1 MLVWKAM
8 RSQRRAAP
16 RDTGMDSPDLSLA
29 QFWYED
35 ETLAALLAQ
44 VFFSREC
51 LVQSFAVMLKVK
63 EVRGKII
70 EHNSTYQT
78 HLITCDSVQFLW
90 TLSDGS

>member
-1 MLVWKAM
+1 M

-44 VFFSREC
+44 VFF
-51 LVQSFAVMLKVK
+51 LHANALFKVL
-63 EVRGKII
+63 
-70 EHNSTYQT
+70 Q
-78 HLITCDSVQFLW
+78 
-90 TLSDGS
+90 